1 MSAAPR
7 SPLRALIP
15 WLIAYVVVVATV
27 LAALRYGR
35 EMVITRMGDPES
47 VAAWQRWAEETRRPV
62 APGEPVERRPVK
74 SDEPPALV
82 LMRDH
87 FGSVQAVSLVIGTFL
102 FCFLGFLGH
111 GIWSQGRSGADPAK
125 PTGRD

>member
-1 MSAAPR
+1 MPTARR
-7 SPLRALIP
+7 SLLRILAP
-15 WLIAYVVVVATV
+15 WLIAYVIIVATV

-47 VAAWQRWAEETRRPV
+47 VAAWQQWAEETRRPV
-62 APGEPVERRPVK
+62 APGESVERRPVK
-74 SDEPPALV
+74 SDEPPALI

-102 FCFLGFLGH
+102 FCFLGFLGY
-111 GIWSQGRSGADPAK
+111 GIANQRGPTVEPAPK
-125 PTGRD
+125 PGRD

>member
-1 MSAAPR
+1 MTPAR
-7 SPLRALIP
+7 RTPLRALAP
-15 WLIAYVVVVATV
+15 WLIAYVIVVATV

-35 EMVITRMGDPES
+35 EMVVTRLGDPES
-47 VAAWQRWAEETRRPV
+47 VAAWQQWAEETRRPV
-62 APGEPVERRPVK
+62 EPGEPVERRPVK

-111 GIWSQGRSGADPAK
+111 GIWNQRSPS
-125 PTGRD
+125 PQQHSRPGRD